1 MHDHPAHVIQRYL
14 GASEQLYDTLG
25 ILCAGGSVELI
36 DSASVRDL
44 SVLAERLLSPA
55 ITVWDLPA
63 PLAQNLLPELLARR
77 SDRGPRNILLSGE
90 KQSGALA
97 ECFPNARVTGLYA
110 APSTG
115 IWSTY
120 FEEGYAQAIPPFEHR
135 VLNRNQ
141 QPAAPYTKG
150 DLSIRDHNTGLR
162 AKALEN
168 GRMVWLRGEDHR
180 FVKYGCSVELTEV
193 ESILCEHEHIRAAE
207 VISINGEQVAAFI
220 LADPEQLSPEA
231 AADYLVL
238 RGGVDLIPDRFVL
251 LNEFPLTAEGAID
264 REALIARFVTL
275 RAAAGR
281 NVAVDEIYR
290 QLKPIWLELLDV
302 EDVTDDDSFF
312 ARGGNSLKAT
322 LLIARIRDEFSVDVS
337 VQKFFREPSL
347 RAVAELI
354 ATESANAGGAQ
365 QEPGFKVVPRERYR
379 VQLPELEG

>member
-1 MHDHPAHVIQRYL
+1 
-14 GASEQLYDTLG
+14 
-25 ILCAGGSVELI
+25 
-36 DSASVRDL
+36 
-44 SVLAERLLSPA
+44 
-55 ITVWDLPA
+55 
-63 PLAQNLLPELLARR
+63 
-77 SDRGPRNILLSGE
+77 
-90 KQSGALA
+90 
-97 ECFPNARVTGLYA
+97 
-110 APSTG
+110 
-115 IWSTY
+115 
-120 FEEGYAQAIPPFEHR
+120 
-135 VLNRNQ
+135 
-141 QPAAPYTKG
+141 
-150 DLSIRDHNTGLR
+150 
-162 AKALEN
+162 
-168 GRMVWLRGEDHR
+168 MVWLRGEDHR